1 MINKNS
7 FWPGVGIGFWSGMG
21 VMSLINAM
29 SIIINP
35 WKITQDQHALL
46 YACIMFGFSVI
57 FIITGLLLIKTKK

>member
-7 FWPGVGIGFWSGMG
+7 FWAGMG
-21 VMSLINAM
+21 LMSLINAM

-46 YACIMFGFSVI
+46 YSWIMFGFSVI
-57 FIITGLLLIKTKK
+57 FIIIGLILIKTKK